1 MPAGECHESG
11 IGWGNMQK
19 NGDSELIENIL
30 KANFINRSLIMRGVW
45 ITLGSICV
53 VFAYIG
59 TFTPGWP
66 TVSWGVAAAFCYAQ
80 SSRKLFRWLLQN
92 KLFGGYILDYYKN
105 DKTIPKHAKNYVC
118 VMIIVMA
125 TISSIITTA
134 LGDPGYGA
142 ATICFVALIG
152 VWFIMKWVP
161 TRGVVDEA

>member
-1 MPAGECHESG
+1 
-11 IGWGNMQK
+11 MQ
-19 NGDSELIENIL
+19 GDVDSELIRNIL
-30 KANFINRSLIMRGVW
+30 EKNFINRSLFMRIIWV
-45 ITLGSICV
+45 ILGSLFV

-80 SSRKLFRWLLQN
+80 SSRKLFRWLLEN

-118 VMIIVMA
+118 IMIIVMA
-125 TISSIITTA
+125 IISSIVTTA

-142 ATICFVALIG
+142 ATIMFVALIG
-152 VWFIMKWVP
+152 VWFIMRKVP
-161 TRGVVDEA
+161 TRGVVDET